1 VNKIPSK
8 ERRKELRKEY
18 EKIQGERY
26 TRELQKTHHI
36 SLFEWVE
43 YLTN

>member
-8 ERRKELRKEY
+8 ERRKELRREY

-26 TRELQKTHHI
+26 TKELQKTHDI